1 MDKKE
6 KDIQSTENT
15 DHISDIKDIVAGLS
29 SLIDEHPVLKN
40 MSFGL
45 FYQNGRIGFMDL
57 DAFANSTKAR
67 LDKDGEEK
75 NIAELKKD
83 IDKNKK

>member
-1 MDKKE
+1 MNDKE

-40 MSFGL
+40 MNFGL

-67 LDKDGEEK
+67 LDADGEEK
-75 NIAELKKD
+75 SLTDLKKD
-83 IDKNKK
+83 IDKNEE

>member
-15 DHISDIKDIVAGLS
+15 DHVSDIKDIVAGLS
-29 SLIDEHPVLKN
+29 DLISKHPVLEKMN
-40 MSFGL
+40 FGL

-57 DAFANSTKAR
+57 DAFAQSTKAR
-67 LDKDGEEK
+67 LSEDGEEK
-75 NIAELKKD
+75 NLTDLQKD
-83 IDKNKK
+83 IDRSKE